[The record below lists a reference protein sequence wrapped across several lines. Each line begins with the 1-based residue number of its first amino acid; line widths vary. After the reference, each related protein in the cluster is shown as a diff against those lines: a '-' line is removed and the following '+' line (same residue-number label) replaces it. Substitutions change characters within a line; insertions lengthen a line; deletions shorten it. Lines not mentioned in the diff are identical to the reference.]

1 MVTIG
6 NFYIFK
12 PMRYDI
18 FHNNTKRYITT
29 IYTPTHIWS
38 LNADS
43 LSAYDAYP
51 SKPPLSTV
59 IPRINIINTNT
70 INALRPETNTQCGI
84 F

>member
-29 IYTPTHIWS
+29 IYTSTHIWS

-43 LSAYDAYP
+43 LSAHDA
-51 SKPPLSTV
+51 
-59 IPRINIINTNT
+59 
-70 INALRPETNTQCGI
+70 
-84 F
+84 

>member
-1 MVTIG
+1 MLYIFFRFYVPVVTIG

-18 FHNNTKRYITT
+18 FHNNAKRYIAT

-51 SKPPLSTV
+51 SKPRYLPSY
-59 IPRINIINTNT
+59 R
-70 INALRPETNTQCGI
+70 G
-84 F
+84 